1 MTPAAGPRPMAP
13 ERRHTLY
20 FLGSI
25 RSFSPVF
32 LDTEV
37 DMGRVAAHRQAARAG
52 GRRYSVVAYVLLAA
66 ARALAAHPEA
76 NAAVRGRR
84 RPRVARYESVCA
96 KLTLDRT
103 LNGRRIVL
111 SAVLPGLESADLDAV
126 QEQIDHFRDGDP
138 ARMPEFA
145 GARLLHR
152 LPWPLGPL
160 AFRLASAPLRR
171 RPELLGTFAVTSL
184 GHRPVDAFHSVGGTT
199 VTLGV
204 GRIADRPVAVDG
216 EVAIAPVMRLSLAF
230 DHRVI
235 DGAEAAD
242 VLADIKDGL
251 ERFTVAKAMVE
262 ATGER
267 SG

>member
-1 MTPAAGPRPMAP
+1 MAA

-25 RSFSPVF
+25 KSFSPVF

-37 DMGRVAAHRQAARAG
+37 DMTQVTGHRALARDA
-52 GRRYSVVAYVLLAA
+52 GRRYSVVSYVLLAA
-66 ARALAAHPEA
+66 AGALAAHPEA

-84 RPRVARYESVCA
+84 RPAVARYEEISA

-103 LNGRRIVL
+103 LNGQRIVL
-111 SAVLPGLESADLDAV
+111 SAILPGLRSAGLDDV
-126 QEQIDHFRDGDP
+126 QKQIDYYRAGD
-138 ARMPEFA
+138 AETLPEFA
-145 GARLLHR
+145 GAKLLQG
-152 LPWPLGPL
+152 LPWPLGPM
-160 AFRLASAPLRR
+160 AFRLAAGPLAR
-171 RPELLGTFAVTSL
+171 RPKILGTFAVTSL
-184 GHRPVDAFHSVGGTT
+184 GHRPVDSFHSVGGTT

-204 GRIADRPVAVDG
+204 GRICDRPVARDG
-216 EVAIAPVMRLSLAF
+216 QLAIAPVMRLSLAF

-242 VLADIKDGL
+242 VLADIKDRL
-251 ERFTVAKAMVE
+251 EEVPLLGPGITTAEV
-262 ATGER
+262 THER